1 MAHSYQPYWWKAAAG
16 SGAIGICL
24 LGGGLAASAS
34 KSHLS
39 WTSGPLIFGYVF
51 LGIAVVAFICGVR
64 ELRFPLVKAPP
75 VVAAAEPSA
84 DHALIVRVYNFDMHT
99 ERADSHVGGRL
110 PGILL
115 NQLLRLDL
123 EVTHEEDSWKSPI
136 HIWQTRADHDPSELE
151 HSRLAPY
158 VLVTGYVEDADTPG
172 RFAAAI
178 RVSLVE
184 KDVEARPLLVEEI
197 EFEDTKESM
206 TEALGDLATRI
217 WHEAMRFAT
226 VWGWWPAARSAADQA
241 EDVTHV
247 DVTSPPDQA
256 MTDRWRLP
264 PVMRGRPVI
273 VVAVGAALGLLG
285 LVVFIAVSANGT
297 GGPASRLGV
306 SAVVRWGHAIA
317 LPGTNGVVSVSCASA
332 GNCAAGSSYIGASG
346 GQQAVVA
353 SEVNGTWR
361 TPIEVPGTAALNS
374 GKHLGASVDS
384 VSCASAGNCAAGGS
398 YADGSGHQQAFVASE
413 VNGIWRKAIEVPG
426 SGSLNTGATAKNLG
440 ASVGSLSCPSAGNC
454 AAGGS
459 YTDASGGLQ
468 AFVASEVNGTWRKAI
483 EVPGTAALSTG
494 GTAKNLGVSVNSV
507 SCPSAGNCAAV
518 GWYTAASGWSRAFV
532 ASEVNGIWHNAIE
545 VPGTAALNVGAL
557 NTGAT
562 AVSCPSAGNC
572 AAGGFYSGGSGHD
585 QAFVA
590 SEANGTWHNAI
601 EVPGTAALNTGATG
615 ARGAWVESLS
625 CGSAGNCAAGGF
637 YTDGSGHQQA
647 FVASEAN
654 GTWRKAIE
662 VPGTAALNTGA
673 SADNDGAWVSSVSC
687 GSAGNCAAGGF
698 YTDASGGQQAFVAS
712 EANGTWHNAIE
723 VPGSGSLN
731 TGGRKPLAEVTS
743 VSCPP
748 AGNCAAGG
756 FYTGGYGVQQA
767 FVTDEL

>member
-16 SGAIGICL
+16 SGAIGIAL
-24 LGGGLAASAS
+24 LSAGVAASAS

-39 WTSGPLIFGYVF
+39 WTSDPLILGYVF
-51 LGIAVVAFICGVR
+51 SGIAVVAFMCGVR

-84 DHALIVRVYNFDMHT
+84 DHALMVRVNNFDMQT

-123 EVTHEEDSWKSPI
+123 EVTHEEDSRKSPI
-136 HIWQTRADHDPSELE
+136 HIWQTRTDPDPWTRDHF
-151 HSRLAPY
+151 RLAL
-158 VLVTGYVEDADTPG
+158 LVTGYVEDADTPG

-178 RVSLVE
+178 RVSLVKE
-184 KDVEARPLLVEEI
+184 DGEARPLLVEEI

-217 WHEAMRFAT
+217 WHEAMR
-226 VWGWWPAARSAADQA
+226 SAADPA
-241 EDVTHV
+241 EEVTPV
-247 DVTSPPDQA
+247 DVTSPPDLA
-256 MTDRWRLP
+256 TTDWWRLTP
-264 PVMRGRPVI
+264 TGMRQRPVI
-273 VVAVGAALGLLG
+273 VTALGLFG
-285 LVVFIAVSANGT
+285 LVVFIAVYFIAVSANGT
-297 GGPASRLGV
+297 GGPASSLGV
-306 SAVVRWGHAIA
+306 SAAVRWGHAIA
-317 LPGTNGVVSVSCASA
+317 LPGTDGVVSVSCASA
-332 GNCAAGSSYIGASG
+332 GNCAVGGSYVGGSG
-346 GQQAVVA
+346 GQAVVA

-361 TPIEVPGTAALNS
+361 TAIEVPGTAALNS
-374 GKHLGASVDS
+374 GKNVGASADSVSCRSAGNCAAVGSYTDASGHQQAFVASEANGTWHKAIEVPGTAALNTGATAKNLGASADS
-384 VSCASAGNCAAGGS
+384 VSCASAGNCAA
-398 YADGSGHQQAFVASE
+398 V
-413 VNGIWRKAIEVPG
+413 
-426 SGSLNTGATAKNLG
+426 
-440 ASVGSLSCPSAGNC
+440 
-454 AAGGS
+454 GS
-459 YTDASGGLQ
+459 YTDASGGRR
-468 AFVASEVNGTWRKAI
+468 AFVVGEVNGTWRKAI

-494 GTAKNLGVSVNSV
+494 ATAQNLDTSVNSV

-532 ASEVNGIWHNAIE
+532 ASEVNGTWHKAID
-545 VPGTAALNVGAL
+545 VPGTAALSTGAL
-557 NTGAT
+557 STGAT
-562 AVSCPSAGNC
+562 AVSCPSAGTC
-572 AAGGFYSGGSGHD
+572 AAGGFYSGGSGHE

-590 SEANGTWHNAI
+590 SEVNGTWHKAI

-615 ARGAWVESLS
+615 FRGAWVQSVS

-637 YTDGSGHQQA
+637 YTGASGGQQA
-647 FVASEAN
+647 FVASKVN
-654 GTWRKAIE
+654 GTWHKAIE

-673 SADNDGAWVSSVSC
+673 SADNDGAWVRSVSC

-698 YTDASGGQQAFVAS
+698 YTGASGGQQAFVAS
-712 EANGTWHNAIE
+712 KVNGTWHKAIE

-731 TGGRKPLAEVTS
+731 TGSSGKPLAEVSS

-756 FYTGGYGVQQA
+756 YYYTGGYPLEQG
-767 FVTDEL
+767 FVTDERRPH